1 MRDTRGGAGLEE
13 RIAKVLPFPL
23 SCRDADAKETADFAV
38 PVDPFLLGFGD
49 VTSDCSAVAAG
60 DVEDADPVPPVVE
73 EVPVVEDGTAK
84 FLTFENKEET
94 YAKDVSSFSSS
105 AKGLPN
111 VVRV

>member
-1 MRDTRGGAGLEE
+1 MRDTRGGAGLDE
-13 RIAKVLPFPL
+13 RIAKVLPFF

-60 DVEDADPVPPVVE
+60 DVEDADPVPPVVAD
-73 EVPVVEDGTAK
+73 EVPVVDGTAK
-84 FLTFENKEET
+84 VFLTLENKEDT